1 MRRLLAVSTTI
12 RVSEATRDRV
22 AALAKSTGRPMT
34 ELLEEAIDALERRLF
49 FDELRTR
56 YAELRS
62 DPDAW
67 AQIEAERAA
76 ESSSLPDSSA

>member
-1 MRRLLAVSTTI
+1 
-12 RVSEATRDRV
+12 
-22 AALAKSTGRPMT
+22 MT
-34 ELLEEAIDALERRLF
+34 ELLEDAVDALERRLF
-49 FDELRTR
+49 FDELQSR

-76 ESSSLPDSSA
+76 ESSSLLDRSA